1 MPYATLAEMRALLET
16 PSGDTDDDALITAC
30 LTRSQALIDA
40 YMRTIRSS
48 FVSFEPVT
56 QTRYYDSEDGYGYVE
71 IHDLVSV
78 TSLASDTAL
87 TGTYSTTIVAGDYW
101 LHPHAAP
108 YRALELTRRGTT
120 TAFVAGTRTI
130 RIIGSWGFPAVPADV
145 TQATIEEA
153 IRMFG
158 GKAASFSDVIGVAGE
173 GDFVLSRALSART
186 KFILNNYSRPIF
198 A

>member
-1 MPYATLAEMRALLET
+1 MAYASLSQARALLES
-16 PSGDTDDDALITAC
+16 PDTADDAVVTEC
-30 LTRSQALIDA
+30 LTRAQALIDR
-40 YMRTIRSS
+40 YMLTRRSS
-48 FVSFEPVT
+48 YVSFEPTT
-56 QTRYYDSEDGYGYVE
+56 QTRYYDSGDGYGYVE

-78 TSLASDTAL
+78 TSLASDTASD
-87 TGTYSTTIVAGDYW
+87 GTYATTIASTDYW

-108 YRALELTRRGTT
+108 YRAIELTRRGTT
-120 TAFVAGTRTI
+120 TAFVQGTRTI

-158 GKAASFSDVIGVAGE
+158 AKAASFSDVIGVAGE

-186 KFILNNYSRPIF
+186 KLVLNNYARPVF